1 MGRKLYVGNLP
12 VSADN
17 ALLEKKFGQC
27 GSVESVKIIT
37 DRVSGQSKGFGF
49 IEMSNDAE
57 ARKAIEELNGTDC
70 DGKPI
75 VVNEARP
82 QTKKQMGFG
91 GNRRHGGGIGR
102 W

>member
-12 VSADN
+12 MSADS

-27 GSVESVKIIT
+27 GSVESIKVIT
-37 DRVSGQSKGFGF
+37 DRASGESKGFGF

-57 ARKAIEELNGTDC
+57 AMKAIEELNGTDC
-70 DGKPI
+70 DGKPLI
-75 VVNEARP
+75 VNEARP
-82 QTKKQMGFG
+82 QAKKQPGIG
-91 GNRRHGGGIGR
+91 GNRRYGGGKAR

>member
-12 VSADN
+12 MSADS

-27 GSVESVKIIT
+27 GSVDSIKVIT
-37 DRVSGQSKGFGF
+37 DRASGESKGFGF

-57 ARKAIEELNGTDC
+57 AMKAIAELNGADC
-70 DGKPI
+70 DGKPLI
-75 VVNEARP
+75 VNEARP
-82 QTKKQMGFG
+82 QSKKQSGFG
-91 GNRRHGGGIGR
+91 GNRRYGGGKGR

>member
-12 VSADN
+12 GSADN

-27 GSVESVKIIT
+27 GSVESIKIIT
-37 DRVSGQSKGFGF
+37 DRASGQSKGFGF
-49 IEMSNDAE
+49 IEMSSDAE
-57 ARKAIEELNGTDC
+57 AKKAIEELNGTDC

-82 QTKKQMGFG
+82 QAKKKAGFG
-91 GNRRHGGGIGR
+91 GDRRFGGGKGR